1 MESGALEILFLSPD
15 VPYPL
20 NDGVSQRVY
29 HFLRSLSRQNRV
41 TLLALLHTSEKAAH
55 MKVFEEMGIETHFE
69 PVELN
74 AWRTLRQRFLDPI
87 PDTIHHW
94 LVPGLK
100 ENVLEFVRRRRCDLI
115 HCEDLSMASQ
125 LVGED
130 IPSPVVT
137 DRTRVDLEFQTSS
150 QKFVKPILRRV
161 ANTENLFKLRR
172 FERRVLRQFPHQV
185 VCSDDDF
192 NFLRRAFGVSDTLCI
207 VRNGIDET
215 YFHEMDHPQAVGR
228 PTLVF
233 TGAMHYNPNIDAMQW
248 FFGEIHERLR
258 PEFPELRV
266 VIAGKNPTREIERLG
281 EIPGVEVTG
290 AVPDIRPYYAQADV
304 FIVPIRIGGGTRL
317 KIVEAMAMGRAV
329 VSTTIGSQGLDLV
342 DGTHLLKADD
352 AGGFADAVARFLKDA
367 TFRRR
372 IAQEGQRFVLD
383 HFTWNRLGQELETF
397 YRKVVSRAK
406 A

>member
-1 MESGALEILFLSPD
+1 MESGELEILFLSPD

-41 TLLALLHTSEKAAH
+41 TLLALLHTPDKAAH
-55 MKVFEEMGIETHFE
+55 LKVFEEMGIETHFE

-100 ENVLEFVRRRRCDLI
+100 ERVLKFVRRRRYGLI

-130 IPSPVVT
+130 IPSPVIT

-161 ANTENLFKLRR
+161 ANAENLFKLRR

-207 VRNGIDET
+207 VRNGIDEA
-215 YFHEMDHPQAVGR
+215 YFHEMDNLRPSGG

-233 TGAMHYNPNIDAMQW
+233 TGAMHYYPNIDAMQW

-258 PEFPELRV
+258 PEFPDLCV
-266 VIAGKNPTREIERLG
+266 VIAGKNPPAEIEGLG
-281 EIPGVEVTG
+281 KIPGVEVTG

-304 FIVPIRIGGGTRL
+304 FIAPIRIGGGTRL

-329 VSTTIGSQGLDLV
+329 VSTTIGCQGLDLV

-352 AGGFADAVARFLKDA
+352 AGGFANAVARLLKDA
-367 TFRRR
+367 TFTRR
-372 IAQEGQRFVLD
+372 IAQQGQRFVLD
-383 HFTWNRLGQELETF
+383 HFTWSRLGQELETF
-397 YRKVVSRAK
+397 YRNVVSRAK